1 MSELRDFVSLHMSQR
16 NDLSCEHESLR
27 VGLGLSGFVVGLCS
41 RGVVLLR
48 SQGNVTVSPGW
59 KGIQ

>member
-1 MSELRDFVSLHMSQR
+1 MSLHMSQR
-16 NDLSCEHESLR
+16 NDLFCEHESLR

-48 SQGNVTVSPGW
+48 SQGNVTVSTGW